1 METIE
6 RSAMKSLSVIIAL
19 TLATTAL
26 ADDEI
31 NKTIDAD
38 SNSAIRVTNVAGDV
52 EIEGWSRD
60 EVEVEAELGSGVEE
74 LIFERDGKE
83 IRIEVKGKKD
93 NSRNISADLVIK
105 VPKGSSL
112 EVGTVSADI
121 VVDGVEGRMRLQ
133 SVSGDVET
141 SVFGEDINAESVSG
155 DVDLSGKDL
164 EIRVQAKTV
173 SGDIELENLK
183 GVVDATAVS
192 GDLTVTSGNFS
203 EAKLNTV
210 NGDIIYQAGLY
221 GESRMDVETVNG
233 SVDILFDG
241 DVSARFDVETF
252 NGDVDNCF
260 GPKSERTSKYAP
272 GRELKFTEGG
282 GNGRGVIRT
291 LNGDLTLCKE

>member
-282 GNGRGVIRT
+282 GNGRVVIRT

>member
-1 METIE
+1 
-6 RSAMKSLSVIIAL
+6 MKILSVFIAL
-19 TLATTAL
+19 TLATTAF

-31 NKTIDAD
+31 NKTIDAE
-38 SNSAIRVTNVAGDV
+38 SKSAIRVINVAGDV
-52 EIEGWSRD
+52 EIEGWSRN
-60 EVEVEAELGSGVEE
+60 EVELEAELGSGVEE

-83 IRIEVKGKKD
+83 ILIEVRGKKD
-93 NSRNISADLVIK
+93 NSRNITSDLVIK
-105 VPKGSSL
+105 VPMGSSL
-112 EVGTVSADI
+112 EVSTVSADI

-133 SVSGDVET
+133 SVSGDVEA
-141 SVFGEDINAESVSG
+141 SVFGENINAESVSG
-155 DVDLSGKDL
+155 DVDLSGKDM

-173 SGDIELENLK
+173 SGDIDLENLK
-183 GVVDATAVS
+183 GEVDATAVS

-210 NGDIIYQAGLY
+210 NGDIIFQAGLY

-252 NGDVDNCF
+252 NGDIDNCF

-272 GRELKFTEGG
+272 GRELSFTEGG
-282 GNGRGVIRT
+282 GNGRVVIHT

>member
-1 METIE
+1 
-6 RSAMKSLSVIIAL
+6 MKILSVFIAL
-19 TLATTAL
+19 TLATTAF

-31 NKTIDAD
+31 NKTIDAE
-38 SNSAIRVTNVAGDV
+38 SKSAIRVINVAGDV
-52 EIEGWSRD
+52 EIEGWSRN
-60 EVEVEAELGSGVEE
+60 EVELEAELGSGVEE

-83 IRIEVKGKKD
+83 ILIEVKGKKD
-93 NSRNISADLVIK
+93 NSRNISSDLVIK
-105 VPKGSSL
+105 VPMGSSL
-112 EVGTVSADI
+112 EVTTVSADI

-133 SVSGDVET
+133 SVSGDVEA
-141 SVFGEDINAESVSG
+141 SVFGENINAESVSG
-155 DVDLSGKDL
+155 DVDLSGKDM

-173 SGDIELENLK
+173 SGDIDLENLK
-183 GVVDATAVS
+183 GEVDATAVS

-210 NGDIIYQAGLY
+210 NGDIIFQAGLY

-252 NGDVDNCF
+252 NGDIDNCF

-272 GRELKFTEGG
+272 GRELSFTEGG
-282 GNGRGVIRT
+282 GNGRVVIHT

>member
-26 ADDEI
+26 AEDEI

-133 SVSGDVET
+133 SVSGDVEA

-155 DVDLSGKDL
+155 DVELSGKDL

-173 SGDIELENLK
+173 SGDVDLENLK

-282 GNGRGVIRT
+282 GNGRVVIRT

>member
-1 METIE
+1 
-6 RSAMKSLSVIIAL
+6 MKILSVFIAL
-19 TLATTAL
+19 TLATTAF

-31 NKTIDAD
+31 NKTIDAE
-38 SNSAIRVTNVAGDV
+38 SKSAIRVINVAGDV
-52 EIEGWSRD
+52 EIEGWSRN
-60 EVEVEAELGSGVEE
+60 EVELEAELGSGVEE

-83 IRIEVKGKKD
+83 ILIEVRGKKD
-93 NSRNISADLVIK
+93 NSRNITSDLVIK
-105 VPKGSSL
+105 VPMGSSL
-112 EVGTVSADI
+112 EVSTVSADI

-133 SVSGDVET
+133 SVSGDVEA
-141 SVFGEDINAESVSG
+141 SVFGENINAESVSG
-155 DVDLSGKDL
+155 DVDLSGKDM

-173 SGDIELENLK
+173 SGDVDLENLK
-183 GVVDATAVS
+183 GEVDATAVS

-210 NGDIIYQAGLY
+210 NGDIIFQAGLY

-252 NGDVDNCF
+252 NGDIDNCF

-272 GRELKFTEGG
+272 GRELSFTEGG
-282 GNGRGVIRT
+282 GNGRVVIHT